1 MSDHSLPTRLKAA
14 VRARFQG
21 ETRWPHVLL
30 AAAVLA
36 LVASPLAVAAGGSLK
51 GGQRNPGN
59 STSSEF
65 HNETQII
72 GDIDQGKGGVA
83 SGTGGYTT
91 RQSNK
96 SSSGGGAIYG
106 CRARAGK
113 NACLAGINLS
123 TGTAFQFQAGTNADH
138 VGEMLFAGHDKTP
151 STKPPFVTNGTG
163 LVKNLNADMLD
174 GKSDTDFVA
183 TGQLMFAVV
192 DAAGTL
198 GNTRGATAAS
208 LAAGGGSPT
217 YTVAFGGAD
226 VSKCAYTATP
236 TDTAAGTLA
245 VATGSDNK
253 SVVVTESGT
262 ASGFHLQV
270 TC

>member
-1 MSDHSLPTRLKAA
+1 MSDNSLRGRLHAA
-14 VRARFQG
+14 VRNRLNG
-21 ETRWPHVLL
+21 ETRWHHVVL
-30 AAAVLA
+30 AAGVLA
-36 LVASPLAVAAGGSLK
+36 LVASPLAVAASGSLQ
-51 GGQRNPGN
+51 GGKRNPGH
-59 STSSEF
+59 STTSEF
-65 HNETQII
+65 HRETQII
-72 GDIDQGKGGVA
+72 GDIDQGQGGVA

-106 CRARAGK
+106 CRAHTGK

-123 TGTAFQFQAGTNADH
+123 NGTAFQFKSGADADH
-138 VGEMLFAGHDKTP
+138 VGEILFSGHDKTP

-163 LVKNLNADMLD
+163 LVKNLNADMVD
-174 GKSDTDFVA
+174 GKSDSDFVGA
-183 TGQLMFAVV
+183 GQLLFAVV
-192 DAAGTL
+192 DDAGKL

-208 LAAGGGSPT
+208 LAGGGTPS
-217 YTVAFGGAD
+217 YTVAFNAD

-236 TDTAAGTLA
+236 TSTSAGTLA
-245 VATGSDNK
+245 VATGADNK